1 MNNESCDP
9 IKRMLV
15 SFADE
20 ELAPAD
26 ARRVEAHLAECPRC
40 RAELRLL
47 VDSLQLARSVWE
59 ELAAAPGEKTPA
71 ATRRI
76 GRPTNVRWS
85 AAVAFAGACAVV
97 AALFLAILFGPWH
110 QNQSLPPPQDQ
121 VAIDANVQQ
130 PAVSLADEDFN
141 VELYI
146 SRTSRAA
153 KLAAT
158 IELLAAEPEMKEY
171 KDQTERYLA
180 QNFGDALVGVQSN
193 QATSPKPKE
202 PEL

>member
-20 ELAPAD
+20 ELSPAD
-26 ARRVEAHLAECPRC
+26 ARRVEEHLAECPQC
-40 RAELRLL
+40 RGELRLL
-47 VDSLQLARSVWE
+47 VDSLQLAQSVWE
-59 ELAAAPGEKTPA
+59 ELATAHGEKTPA
-71 ATRRI
+71 AARRI

-85 AAVAFAGACAVV
+85 AATALASSCVV
-97 AALFLAILFGPWH
+97 LAALFLAIFYGPWRR
-110 QNQSLPPPQDQ
+110 NPSGSSPQDQ
-121 VAIDANVQQ
+121 VAIDSNVQQ
-130 PAVSLADEDFN
+130 PAASLADDDFN

-146 SRTSRAA
+146 SRTSQAA

-171 KDQTERYLA
+171 RDQTERYLA
-180 QNFGDALVGVQSN
+180 QNFGDALVGTRSN
-193 QATSPKPKE
+193 QTTSPKPKE